1 MGGTSESYV
10 FIRDPEYAWIPAIK
24 TGDDGKKAQ
33 VKVPK
38 YRDEQAI
45 ACDGGKAAKE
55 WDETEVPLKDYNKG
69 VLPLQNVDGGGNLK
83 SFPDMCHL
91 TFLHEAGILY
101 NMKHRHGNNFP
112 YTRTG
117 DIVIAVNPF
126 QWFTEIY
133 TEKVRNRYSRIL
145 VWEYDPD
152 GGNDPRDDV
161 DPHVYETS
169 SLCYTGLA
177 FGGKDQSILVSGESG
192 AGKTETVK
200 IAMNHIASCQQ
211 GPNAG
216 SMETSPILERVV
228 RSNPLLE
235 AFGNA
240 KTVRNDNSSRFGKY
254 IQLQFDMGTK
264 AEQEFRSRD
273 KATCTLAGSKCEAY
287 LLEKNRVSDHEPAER
302 TYHIFYQII
311 AAKDKT
317 SYWSKLAGTTNESFK
332 FVGTACTTTIE
343 GMSDADHFANTVS
356 TLGEVGVV
364 DEPLMTLMQAIIM
377 VLQMGNITFI
387 PKGGDEDKSEV
398 ENKKEF
404 ADLCELMCID
414 QNILEVCF
422 TERTMKTRN
431 ETYKVPLNPKV
442 ARNSTESFAK
452 EIYSRAFLWLVR
464 AINDA
469 TAAELNYKSG
479 TMKDFGIIGLL
490 DIFGF
495 ESFVRNR
502 FEQLCI
508 NYCNEK
514 LQAKFTE
521 DIFRSVQL
529 EYEKEGI
536 PLDEIKYDDNTDVLD
551 LIEGKTGLLAML
563 NEECVRPKGE
573 DQAFVTKALAAN
585 KKSPAL
591 FANKTNRRGFG
602 IHHYAGKVLY
612 DADGFVEAN
621 QESLPIDLSEAAS
634 LSSNEILAKH
644 MTNDSCTNFDN
655 KKAGAA
661 SEPKRGAPRR
671 AKSNLVSPTVWA
683 KYKGQLASLMNMLK
697 TTNSRYIRCIKPNK
711 PKKPVLMQ
719 HVTTIE
725 QLRCAG
731 VVAAVTLSRSAFP
744 NQMANSVVRFKFWQM
759 WDKEKYPSIGT
770 KDMDPPVK
778 LKHDCE
784 ALLKCALA
792 PLAENDK
799 NGKPITISVCGKTK
813 SYFKFGA
820 LEYLESHRAAGL
832 DIHAIQMQRVARTF
846 LARKKLVGSA
856 KARKEGVFIIQ
867 RFARRCK
874 AKKDA
879 MVEVE
884 KMKILQAK
892 QIEKRK
898 KEAEERAFEDQLKAE
913 IEDRE
918 YSAKKE
924 YSKYDNRIDEV
935 GGQIKE
941 AESRF
946 KERKDEATERVESAK
961 NEAQELRDKLENE
974 IKPAARE
981 PAKQAAA
988 QKTKL
993 EESGKL
999 IAFLQKENKKLKAAN
1014 DKAKKEMK
1022 KVKGTNEK
1030 LVAAN
1035 ESAGQSFEMLNDQS
1049 KKMSSNTS
1057 NVNGN
1062 IEKFKKD
1069 NASLREDLKKKQ
1081 EFYNAEAQI
1090 RLQYQKTL
1098 AQILDVF
1105 QDNCKDADLV
1115 EDVVCVALECESEAK
1130 ALLAA
1135 AEAAAPGM

>member
-1 MGGTSESYV
+1 MYNL
-10 FIRDPEYAWIPAIK
+10 
-24 TGDDGKKAQ
+24 
-33 VKVPK
+33 K
-38 YRDEQAI
+38 YRHGQ
-45 ACDGGKAAKE
+45 GK
-55 WDETEVPLKDYNKG
+55 
-69 VLPLQNVDGGGNLK
+69 
-83 SFPDMCHL
+83 
-91 TFLHEAGILY
+91 
-101 NMKHRHGNNFP
+101 P

-117 DIVIAVNPF
+117 DIIIAVNPF
-126 QWFTEIY
+126 QWFTDIY

-145 VWEYDPD
+145 VWDND
-152 GGNDPRDDV
+152 GEAGGDPREQV
-161 DPHVYETS
+161 EPHVYETS
-169 SLCYTGLA
+169 SLSYTGLA
-177 FGGKDQSILVSGESG
+177 FEGKDQSILVSGESG

-216 SMETSPILERVV
+216 TMATSPILERVV

-240 KTVRNDNSSRFGKY
+240 KTTRNDNSSRFGKY

-287 LLEKNRVSDHEPAER
+287 LLEKNRVSTHEPAER

-317 SYWSKLAGTTNESFK
+317 KYWSKLAGTTNESFT
-332 FVGTACTTTIE
+332 FVGTTDTNTIE
-343 GMSDADHFANTVS
+343 GMSDADHFANTVDVLS
-356 TLGEVGVV
+356 EVGVV
-364 DEPLMTLMQAIIM
+364 DDQLMTLMQAIII
-377 VLQMGNITFI
+377 VLQLGNITFQ
-387 PKGGDEDKSEV
+387 PKGGDDDKSEV
-398 ENKKEF
+398 SSKKDF
-404 ADLCELMCID
+404 ADLCELMCVD
-414 QNILEVCF
+414 ANVLEVCL

-431 ETYKVPLNPKV
+431 ETYKVPLNPKT
-442 ARNSTESFAK
+442 ARDACESFAK
-452 EIYSRAFLWLVR
+452 EIYGRAFLWLVR
-464 AINDA
+464 CINDA

-479 TMKDFGIIGLL
+479 SMKNFGIVGLL

-521 DIFRSVQL
+521 DIFRSVQK

-573 DQAFVTKALAAN
+573 DQAFVTKAIAAN
-585 KKSPAL
+585 KKSACL

-602 IHHYAGKVLY
+602 IHHYAGKVMY
-612 DADGFVEAN
+612 DAEGFVDSN
-621 QESLPIDLSEAAS
+621 QETLPVDLSEAAS

-644 MTNDSCTNFDN
+644 MHNDACSNFE
-655 KKAGAA
+655 KKPT
-661 SEPKRGAPRR
+661 SEPSRGAPRR

-683 KYKGQLASLMNMLK
+683 KYKGQLASLMAMLK

-711 PKKPVLMQ
+711 PKKPIMMQ
-719 HVTTIE
+719 HMTTIE

-744 NQMANSVVRFKFWQM
+744 NRMDNSVVRFKFWQL
-759 WDKEKYPSIGT
+759 WDKEKYPSKGT
-770 KDMDPPVK
+770 KDMDPPTK

-792 PLAENDK
+792 PLAENDPK
-799 NGKPITISVCGKTK
+799 TGKPITIFCCGKTR

-820 LEYLESHRAAGL
+820 LEFLESHRSAGL
-832 DIHAIQMQRVARTF
+832 DVHAVQMQRVARTF
-846 LARKKLVGSA
+846 LTRKKLVGSA
-856 KARKEGVFIIQ
+856 KARREGVFMIQ
-867 RFARRCK
+867 RWARRMI
-874 AKKDA
+874 AKKGA
-879 MVEVE
+879 HKYVE
-884 KMKILQAK
+884 KAREAK
-892 QIEKRK
+892 K
-898 KEAEERAFEDQLKAE
+898 KAEAKKLKDAEEKAFMDSLAAE

-918 YSAKKE
+918 YSATKE
-924 YSKYDNRIDEV
+924 YKKYDARVDEI

-941 AESRF
+941 AEGRY
-946 KERKDEATERVESAK
+946 KERLDDVKDRVTTARDEA
-961 NEAQELRDKLENE
+961 NELRDKLENE
-974 IKPAARE
+974 IKVAAQE

-999 IAFLQKENKKLKAAN
+999 IAFLQKENKKLKNAN
-1014 DKAKKEMK
+1014 EKAKKEMK
-1022 KVKGTNEK
+1022 KVKTTNEK
-1030 LVAAN
+1030 LVDSN
-1035 ESAGQSFEMLNDQS
+1035 ESAGQSFEMLNSQS
-1049 KKMSSNTS
+1049 KKMSNTTTD
-1057 NVNGN
+1057 VNKQ

-1069 NASLREDLKKKQ
+1069 NAKLREDLKSRQ
-1081 EFYNAEAQI
+1081 AFYNAEAQI

-1135 AEAAAPGM
+1135 AEAGAPGM